1 MELEGGK
8 KKAYFRAQK
17 IPSLACNLSQMD
29 SSTFSETFG

>member
-8 KKAYFRAQK
+8 KKAYFRVLK

-29 SSTFSETFG
+29 SATFSETVG